1 MRSRV
6 GGLTGAMAGVI
17 GRVGELAEA
26 MRGVKEVAAA
36 WERQA
41 VGEPDARGGCAG
53 GLFLGPRATDAFGM
67 AR

>member
-1 MRSRV
+1 MLER
-6 GGLTGAMAGVI
+6 
-17 GRVGELAEA
+17 

-41 VGEPDARGGCAG
+41 VGEPDARVGCAG
-53 GLFLGPRATDAFGM
+53 GRFLGPRATDACGI